1 MTEPPDPPPRRRRA
15 PRSAAGPRPLSTSL
29 DAAVARLGSDRAA
42 PPAGATALGALFSR
56 WDEIAGAALAGH
68 VWPLE
73 LTAGTLLVAVDHP
86 AWATQVRSLSA
97 ELLAR
102 VGSVCGTAPSAL
114 KVVVRP
120 GKGPA

>member
-1 MTEPPDPPPRRRRA
+1 MTEHADPPPHRRRGRRNA
-15 PRSAAGPRPLSTSL
+15 GGPRPVSASL

-42 PPAGATALGALFSR
+42 PPASALGALFAR
-56 WDEIAGAALAGH
+56 WEEIAGTALAGH

-102 VGSVCGTAPSAL
+102 VGSVCGTEPSTL